1 MMSQQQFTFEFVER
15 QIRKKTFGILSTV
28 SARGRA
34 QSTGAMY
41 GVSPPDAKFSIYI
54 LTHKSYQKTRNI
66 RRNSSVS
73 LVIPYPHYYLRF
85 VPSSCI
91 SFQGRAKIM
100 PFNHPEPQESFRR
113 KRMLRSNLKAAR
125 QLKDQAVFI
134 KIKPDRKISCYGIGI
149 GVMKLRKHPD
159 SGSYSVTI
167 PSERL

>member
-1 MMSQQQFTFEFVER
+1 MSQHQFTFEFVER

-34 QSTGAMY
+34 QSTGVIY
-41 GVSPPDAKFSIYI
+41 GVSPPDVKLSFYI
-54 LTHKSYQKTRNI
+54 LTHKSYRKTRNI
-66 RRNSSVS
+66 GRNSHVS

-91 SFQGRAKIM
+91 SFQGIAKIV
-100 PFNHPEPQESFRR
+100 PFNNPEAQESFRK
-113 KRMLRSNLKAAR
+113 KRILRSNLKAGR
-125 QLKDQAVFI
+125 QMKGQVVFI
-134 KIKPDRKISCYGIGI
+134 KIKPDRRISCYGIGI

-167 PSERL
+167 PPEGL